1 MNGNIRKIVVVIG
14 LLYVVLFAR
23 LNWIQAYSADE
34 LNHHKL
40 NSRLAVR
47 DYDRP
52 RGDIITAEGVL
63 IAHSEEHSG
72 ETFTF
77 RRTYPEQRLFAHV
90 AGYLGFHT
98 GSTGVERVYADD
110 LAGKTTSLEISAFF
124 DLANEQAHTG
134 TVQLSVRADVQ
145 RAARDAL
152 GDRRGSVVVLDPR
165 TGAVIAMWSYPSF
178 DPEPLASGSKSVALG
193 AREELLADPAKPLL
207 ARAYRE
213 TFAPGSTFKVVTAAA
228 AIADDK
234 ADVELP
240 DRSSYLPPST
250 TRAISNFG
258 DGESCGGSLSSMLAI
273 SCNTGF
279 AELAAERL
287 GPEPMVKTAQAFGWN
302 AKPPIDLPDPAQSS
316 FPVSFGKKL
325 GPSAN
330 GGTAYENSPK
340 LAQAGI
346 GQGDVTASPLTMA
359 MTAAAIGNGGQVMT
373 PHVAA
378 RVLDGDGQVVRTIEP
393 KKWKQAI
400 SADAADALSEMM
412 VGVVADGTASSVALD
427 GWRVGAKTGT
437 AQTVAGQDRSHA
449 WMIAFAGRNDEPAS
463 VAISVLVEAQDGVE
477 DQTGSSVAGP
487 IARDVMEVAL
497 GTGGN

>member
-1 MNGNIRKIVVVIG
+1 MNANIRKIVVVIG
-14 LLYVVLFAR
+14 VLYLVLFAR
-23 LNWIQAYSADE
+23 LNWIQAFTADE
-34 LNHHKL
+34 LNHNKL

-52 RGDIITAEGVL
+52 RGDIVTADGIVV
-63 IAHSEEHSG
+63 AHSNEHSG

-77 RRTYPEQRLFAHV
+77 RRTYPEHELFAHIV
-90 AGYLGFHT
+90 GYLGFHT

-124 DLANEQAHTG
+124 DLANRQAHTG

-145 RAARDAL
+145 RAARNAL
-152 GDRRGSVVVLDPR
+152 GDRRGSVVALDPR
-165 TGAVIAMWSYPSF
+165 NGAVIAMWSYPSF
-178 DPEPLASGSKSVALG
+178 DPEPLASGKESVAIG
-193 AREELLADPAKPLL
+193 ARKALLAEPAKPLL
-207 ARAYRE
+207 ARSYRE

-228 AIADDK
+228 AIGAGK

-250 TRAISNFG
+250 TRAITNFG
-258 DGESCGGSLSSMLAI
+258 DGESCGGSIASMLAV

-287 GPEPMVKTAQAFGWN
+287 GPEPMVKTAEAFGWN
-302 AKPPIDLPDPAQSS
+302 EKPPIDLPDPAESK
-316 FPVSFGKKL
+316 FPATFGKKL

-330 GGTAYENSPK
+330 GGSAYENSPK

-359 MTAAAIGNGGQVMT
+359 LTTAAIANGGQMME
-373 PHVAA
+373 PHVAS
-378 RVLDGDGQVVRTIEP
+378 RVVDGDGQTVRTIEP
-393 KKWKQAI
+393 KKWKQALD
-400 SADAADALSEMM
+400 SDAANALSDMM
-412 VGVVADGTASSVALD
+412 VGVVNDGTASSVALD

-437 AQTVAGQDRSHA
+437 AQTVSGEDRSHA
-449 WMIAFAGRNDEPAS
+449 WMIAFAGRDGETPQ
-463 VAISVLVEAQDGVE
+463 VAVSVLVEAQNGVE
-477 DQTGSSVAGP
+477 GQTGSSVAGP
-487 IARDVMEVAL
+487 IARDVLEVAL